1 MGDEKGTCMTV
12 LKLIGKYLGKVK
24 FYFVLSFLL
33 YIVSFSSAR
42 INSYFSAQLVGLVA
56 EFDADNMPIVKGIWL
71 LAAFGVTTMMGSFFL
86 FLAHL
91 ADAKFEPKFL
101 ASMHKDMFMQVHQH
115 SLRFFNEEKSGN
127 IEKMVSSIASGIYS
141 LKSVALALVMNLCT
155 VGVTILIIAFM
166 NFYLSLFFLAVT
178 LFFAWLTTI
187 MRKTIFNSVEKVT
200 QSEAEVSGVYMDGVV
215 NAATV
220 KAFANEKYER
230 RYFYQRLKKWLR
242 FDREEKYIRAKLNY
256 RNNFVYDTMSL
267 TFYVA
272 TFFAWKYST
281 LTVADIVFI
290 LTSVQV
296 LIMSTKML
304 SYNVSGIFRDYGQI
318 RSGVEFIYAP
328 HEVVDAPNAKNLKL
342 RKAEIKF
349 ENVDF
354 AYPDKSLLFNDFNLS
369 IANGQ
374 KIGLVGKS
382 GSGKSTLVKLLA
394 RYYDLQKGKI
404 TINGKDI
411 AKVTQMSLRKNIA
424 FIPQDPLLFNR
435 TLMENIR
442 YGNVNA
448 TDEEVI
454 KAAKEAYCDV
464 FIKDLPDGYQSKVG
478 DKGVL
483 LSGGERQ
490 RIAIARAILSKAPIL
505 VLDEATSALDSESE
519 VYIQKSLAKLMK
531 GKTVIA
537 IAHRLSTLKNM
548 DEIVVLQKGKI
559 VEQGSQAELLKKKGV
574 FHHLYQLQSE
584 GFLQFES

>member
-1 MGDEKGTCMTV
+1 M
-12 LKLIGKYLGKVK
+12 
-24 FYFVLSFLL
+24 
-33 YIVSFSSAR
+33 SFSSAR

-141 LKSVALALVMNLCT
+141 LKSVTLALVMNSCT

-256 RNNFVYDTMSL
+256 RNNFVYDAMSL

-318 RSGVEFIYAP
+318 KSGVEFIYAP

-354 AYPDKSLLFNDFNLS
+354 AYPDKSLLFNDFSLS

-394 RYYDLQKGKI
+394 RYYDLSKGKI
-404 TINGKDI
+404 TINGTDI

-464 FIKDLPDGYQSKVG
+464 FIKDLPDGYLSKVG

>member
-1 MGDEKGTCMTV
+1 M
-12 LKLIGKYLGKVK
+12 
-24 FYFVLSFLL
+24 
-33 YIVSFSSAR
+33 SFSSAR

-141 LKSVALALVMNLCT
+141 LKSVTFALVMNSCT

-256 RNNFVYDTMSL
+256 RNNFVYDAMSL

-272 TFFAWKYST
+272 TF
-281 LTVADIVFI
+281 
-290 LTSVQV
+290 
-296 LIMSTKML
+296 
-304 SYNVSGIFRDYGQI
+304 
-318 RSGVEFIYAP
+318 
-328 HEVVDAPNAKNLKL
+328 
-342 RKAEIKF
+342 
-349 ENVDF
+349 
-354 AYPDKSLLFNDFNLS
+354 LL
-369 IANGQ
+369 G
-374 KIGLVGKS
+374 
-382 GSGKSTLVKLLA
+382 
-394 RYYDLQKGKI
+394 
-404 TINGKDI
+404 
-411 AKVTQMSLRKNIA
+411 NIA
-424 FIPQDPLLFNR
+424 HLR
-435 TLMENIR
+435 
-442 YGNVNA
+442 
-448 TDEEVI
+448 
-454 KAAKEAYCDV
+454 
-464 FIKDLPDGYQSKVG
+464 S
-478 DKGVL
+478 
-483 LSGGERQ
+483 
-490 RIAIARAILSKAPIL
+490 PIL
-505 VLDEATSALDSESE
+505 
-519 VYIQKSLAKLMK
+519 
-531 GKTVIA
+531 
-537 IAHRLSTLKNM
+537 
-548 DEIVVLQKGKI
+548 
-559 VEQGSQAELLKKKGV
+559 
-574 FHHLYQLQSE
+574 
-584 GFLQFES
+584 FLF

>member
-1 MGDEKGTCMTV
+1 MGDEKGTFMTV

-141 LKSVALALVMNLCT
+141 LKSVTLALVMNSCT

-448 TDEEVI
+448 TDEDVI